1 MTNIPATAIIFTHIA
16 DTRFERALRSVQ
28 QFAEVLVF
36 DNGSKN
42 TWHLLEKKYTFTRS
56 NLGSTRIKNFA
67 AARNN
72 ALQKATYEW
81 VFFLDSDEELLPN
94 NPKLLRD
101 LLTTNNNRA
110 YTVTRSDFFL
120 GKTLQYG
127 ESGSQSITRLVRKDS
142 AVFTGTVHEVA
153 KVTGSVQSSPLHILH
168 HSHLS
173 ISDFIED
180 VSFYAQIVAKNKKGP
195 QYLLLL
201 QLLLF
206 PPLKWFYTF
215 FIRLGFLDGYRG
227 LVYSLTMSLHSLLV
241 RIYWYEK
248 TH

>member
-16 DTRFERALRSVQ
+16 DTRFEMALRSVQ

-42 TWHLLEKKYTFTRS
+42 TWHSLEKKYTFTRS

-101 LLTTNNNRA
+101 LLTTNNNQA

-120 GKTLQYG
+120 GNTAVWRIWLTINHATRSQGLSGIYRHCTR
-127 ESGSQSITRLVRKDS
+127 GSQGNGNCTEQP
-142 AVFTGTVHEVA
+142 TTHP
-153 KVTGSVQSSPLHILH
+153 SSLA
-168 HSHLS
+168 S
-173 ISDFIED
+173 
-180 VSFYAQIVAKNKKGP
+180 
-195 QYLLLL
+195 
-201 QLLLF
+201 
-206 PPLKWFYTF
+206 
-215 FIRLGFLDGYRG
+215 LD
-227 LVYSLTMSLHSLLV
+227 
-241 RIYWYEK
+241 
-248 TH
+248 